1 MDFRVQNES
10 FAKAQ
15 RGYDQETPND
25 SIEERTLTELEDDM
39 IDKARNMDEE
49 DLRQLIYGDFILNE
63 DISLYQRLKAF
74 RLEGEM

>member
-25 SIEERTLTELEDDM
+25 SIEERTLTDLEDEM

-49 DLRQLIYGDFILNE
+49 DLRQLIYGEFILNKK
-63 DISLYQRLKAF
+63 ISLYQRLKAF
-74 RLEGEM
+74 GLEGEM

>member
-1 MDFRVQNES
+1 MNCRVQNES
-10 FAKAQ
+10 FTRAQ
-15 RGYDQETPND
+15 RGYDQETPDD
-25 SIEERTLTELEDDM
+25 SREERTLTELEDDM

>member
-25 SIEERTLTELEDDM
+25 SREERTLTDLEDEM

-49 DLRQLIYGDFILNE
+49 DLRQLIYGEFILNKK
-63 DISLYQRLKAF
+63 ISLYLRLKAF
-74 RLEGEM
+74 GLEGEM

>member
-15 RGYDQETPND
+15 HEYDQETPND
-25 SIEERTLTELEDDM
+25 SREERTLTDLEDEM

-49 DLRQLIYGDFILNE
+49 DLRQLIYGEFILNKK
-63 DISLYQRLKAF
+63 ISLYQRLKAF
-74 RLEGEM
+74 GLEG